1 MSERPLYEKTE
12 ELIRILKEWSSSSKM
27 FEQRMIELFVELYEY
42 GFIERSD
49 VLLVQAWIQTLK
61 QMQYTFPSII

>member
-27 FEQRMIELFVELYEY
+27 FERRMIELFVELYEY